1 MKGHYSNLLVKPDEA
16 VLRGIEII
24 EGSVSQIA
32 LVIDDNEILLG
43 TLTNGDVRRFLMGGG
58 SVESNVTECMN
69 SDFRWVGPNAS
80 REEILKLFDL
90 GIHAIPII
98 DESRTLLD
106 FVTPA
111 LLCASASPE
120 VDQT

>member
-43 TLTNGDVRRFLMGGG
+43 TVTNGDVRRFLMGGG
-58 SVESNVTECMN
+58 SVESKVTECMN
-69 SDFRWVGPNAS
+69 CDFRWVGPNAS

-90 GIHAIPII
+90 GIEHLGIFHHIGII
-98 DESRTLLD
+98 HQIGIDHLATRTNNR
-106 FVTPA
+106 P
-111 LLCASASPE
+111 
-120 VDQT
+120 